1 MPATS
6 AKRFGAH
13 HGLRATDVFGEVW
26 RQTKEEPDDAGHR
39 SMLEYASLIP
49 EASTGPL
56 DIAGFPYQLEPFYGD
71 TIADAEEVV
80 YMKSTQIGASTFL
93 WRWAVRR
100 ADQFGETVIYF
111 FPTTIHVTEF
121 GDERLAPSIDA
132 SRYLQTRI
140 PKGHAQRKTFKQIGL
155 GNLQLRG
162 MQSKAAVQAVAA
174 QAVVIDEYDECP
186 PQRIDEAEQ
195 RISGAEATG
204 RVGRVRRS
212 GRPSIPGYGIDA
224 AYQESDR
231 RKWFVTCAGCGE
243 QQTVEFGEN
252 LRWRSAAGGE
262 KVLRPGHDEFDVAK
276 DVTEAWRACRSCNAS
291 LEGKPIM
298 EGEWSATA
306 HGLGRAPGYHVQRLI
321 VPRTSLRKLV
331 VNSRRRSLTGIEN
344 FHNADLGEAWAASD
358 ARLTDEDLARAGAQG
373 RAPQH
378 VYEGRFP
385 VTLGLD
391 VASERDLSCRTS
403 EHLPDGTRKAL
414 RIWEPETFEEVAQ
427 AMRELRVHMA
437 CVDALPERRAAR
449 ALQAEFPGRVLLVE
463 YDDNP
468 KADAWVLD
476 EKRAIVRVNRTEAI
490 DAMMD
495 SIRTVRNIIQKPPPT
510 NYLEQMKS
518 PVRRVELDAKE
529 RPVRR
534 YVPTGTQGDDYAH
547 AETYDVVAAE
557 LLAAFTVVNE
567 EEAQQGEVIE
577 PDAPVNLGYGEIGYR
592 GGFD

>member
-1 MPATS
+1 
-6 AKRFGAH
+6 
-13 HGLRATDVFGEVW
+13 
-26 RQTKEEPDDAGHR
+26 
-39 SMLEYASLIP
+39 MLEYASLIP

-132 SRYLQTRI
+132 SQYLQTRI
-140 PKGHAQRKTFKQIGL
+140 PKGHSQRKTFKQIGL

-231 RKWFVTCAGCGE
+231 RKWFVTCGECGE
-243 QQTVEFGEN
+243 RQTVEFGEN
-252 LRWRSAAGGE
+252 LRWRSAAGGD

-298 EGEWSATA
+298 EGEWRATA

-331 VNSRRRSLTGIEN
+331 VNSRRKSLTGIEN

-373 RAPQH
+373 RPPQH

-385 VTLGLD
+385 VTLGVD
-391 VASERDLSCRTS
+391 VASERDLSARAS
-403 EHLPDGTRKAL
+403 EQLPDGTRKAL
-414 RIWEPETFEEVAQ
+414 RIWEPETFEEVAR

-437 CVDALPERRAAR
+437 CIDALPERRGAR

-463 YDDNP
+463 YDDKP

-518 PVRRVELDAKE
+518 PVRRVELDTKE
-529 RPVRR
+529 RPFRR

-547 AETYDVVAAE
+547 AETYDLVASE
-557 LLAAFTVVNE
+557 LLTAFTAVNE
-567 EEAQQGEVIE
+567 EEAQQGEVLE

-592 GGFD
+592 GGFE